1 MKKCISRLVTFIN
14 HLWRT
19 FVSTLVERWLQ
30 KHTTDIIC
38 FSDPDES
45 YTVLEFDD
53 GNSMMI
59 ACDRTSGNTI
69 QIHLIPTKEERN
81 HDE

>member
-1 MKKCISRLVTFIN
+1 MKQCISRLVTFIN

-19 FVSTLVERWLQ
+19 LVSTLVERWLR

-38 FSDPDES
+38 YSDPAECYS
-45 YTVLEFDD
+45 ILEFDD

-59 ACDRTSGNTI
+59 ACDRIAGNTI
-69 QIHLIPTKEERN
+69 KIHLNPAKEDR
-81 HDE
+81 HD